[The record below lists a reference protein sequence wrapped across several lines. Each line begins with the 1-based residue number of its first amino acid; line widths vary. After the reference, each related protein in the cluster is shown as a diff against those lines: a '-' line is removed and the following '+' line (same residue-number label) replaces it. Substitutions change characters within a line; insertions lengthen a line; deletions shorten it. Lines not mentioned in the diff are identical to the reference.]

1 MKCFIY
7 IDAVKIGGA
16 DLSVIDESM
25 GVIGGEFI
33 PSGAYNKFQSLIQDQ
48 CEHKGISNLSDF
60 NYRIAIAN
68 HIDLN
73 PEGGI
78 GITDLRDFDEIYI
91 ECAGLNGDQLMEF
104 K

>member
-7 IDAVKIGGA
+7 IDAVKIGDA

-25 GVIGGEFI
+25 GVIGGRFI
-33 PSGAYNKFQSLIQDQ
+33 PSGAYHKFQSLVQNQ
-48 CEHKGISNLSDF
+48 CEQKGISNLSDF
-60 NYRIAIAN
+60 NYRIANAN

-78 GITDLRDFDEIYI
+78 GITDLRDFDEIYL
-91 ECAGLNGDQLMEF
+91 ECAGLNGDQLMDF